1 MVELQGLLPEDVQTN
16 IKHAIEDIGLA
27 NVIKAVG
34 LDEVIKAAGLDEVIK
49 AAGLDAVEAAL
60 TRARGKKHKAKSKP
74 E

>member
-34 LDEVIKAAGLDEVIK
+34 LDEVIKAAGLD
-49 AAGLDAVEAAL
+49 AVEAAL